1 MKNNLS
7 KLLLLGLVVIPMNV
21 CALQKQENVY
31 EVLNKDG
38 SRNTISVTNRLSYI
52 GDKDITEETELRNI
66 LNLSG
71 RLAPYAILFFP
82 GTTPFCPFKA
92 KN

>member
-31 EVLNKDG
+31 EVLKLC
-38 SRNTISVTNRLSYI
+38 IEAV
-52 GDKDITEETELRNI
+52 K
-66 LNLSG
+66 
-71 RLAPYAILFFP
+71 
-82 GTTPFCPFKA
+82 
-92 KN
+92 